1 MTPSEFFSIAP
12 LFISEDET
20 RRALCSAF
28 RHGHHLFAS
37 DGRIALVGDAT
48 RTDADEISETS
59 DEYQRGLADRLMK
72 NYVEKIQLR
81 IAVGDYM
88 VFPLGKL
95 VEAVCAAFNDVEPE
109 MMWLRA
115 NSPDDDDPDADGS
128 PDSVRYVHEAFTSV
142 IMANGQRSVIAGYY
156 ASLIAGLSKFYG
168 SVSAYADTCDPHAP
182 LFFQGD
188 NWRCIVM
195 PRLVTKH
202 GISFEWDYYGG
213 CSIADAK
220 TGALV
225 RPRNEREPDIDVLR
239 LGKKGA
245 K

>member
-12 LFISEDET
+12 LFISEDDT
-20 RRALCSAF
+20 RRALCSPF

-37 DGRIALVGDAT
+37 DGRIALVGVAT
-48 RTDADEISETS
+48 CIDADEIGETP
-59 DEYQRGLADRLMK
+59 DESQRSLADRLMK

-95 VEAVCAAFNDVEPE
+95 VEAVCAAFTDVEPE

-115 NSPDDDDPDADGS
+115 NSPDDDPDADGS

-182 LFFQGD
+182 PFFQGD

-195 PRLVTKH
+195 PRLVKPH
-202 GISFEWDYYGG
+202 GNNFEWDYYGG

-225 RPRNEREPDIDVLR
+225 RARSVREPDIDVLR
-239 LGKKGA
+239 LGAKGG

>member
-1 MTPSEFFSIAP
+1 MTPSEFLSIAP
-12 LFISEDET
+12 MFTGEDVM
-20 RRALCSAF
+20 RPALCSPF

-37 DGRIALVGDAT
+37 DGRIAIVC
-48 RTDADEISETS
+48 DADGIDADFIKETP
-59 DEYQRGLADRLMK
+59 DENQRNVADRLMK

-81 IAVGDYM
+81 IVVGDYDD
-88 VFPLGKL
+88 FPLGNL
-95 VEAVCAAFNDVEPE
+95 TEAVCAAFADVEPE

-128 PDSVRYVHEAFTSV
+128 PDSVRYVHEVFTSV
-142 IMANGQRSVIAGYY
+142 IMANGQRSVIAGYH

-168 SVSAYADTCDPHAP
+168 LVSAYADMCNPNLP

-195 PRLVTKH
+195 PIYVRAP
-202 GISFEWDYYGG
+202 GFFSSR
-213 CSIADAK
+213 SIADAK

-225 RPRNEREPDIDVLR
+225 HSRNDRELNIDFLR
-239 LGKKGA
+239 FGKGLKGE
-245 K
+245 

>member
-1 MTPSEFFSIAP
+1 
-12 LFISEDET
+12 
-20 RRALCSAF
+20 
-28 RHGHHLFAS
+28 
-37 DGRIALVGDAT
+37 
-48 RTDADEISETS
+48 
-59 DEYQRGLADRLMK
+59 
-72 NYVEKIQLR
+72 
-81 IAVGDYM
+81 
-88 VFPLGKL
+88 
-95 VEAVCAAFNDVEPE
+95 

-195 PRLVTKH
+195 PRLVKPH
-202 GISFEWDYYGG
+202 GNNFEWDYYGG

-225 RPRNEREPDIDVLR
+225 RPRNERKPDIDVLR